1 MKLIANRAFSTRGI
15 TTIGI
20 LTALSI
26 VLVLFARFPLLISY
40 LEYEPGDIP
49 ILIGTF
55 MYGPVVGL
63 VIAAIVS
70 LVQGFTVSAS
80 SGLYGIL
87 MHFIATGTLVLVAG
101 MIYAFHKTQKGA
113 IVSLS
118 VSAAVEIA
126 IMLGANVLIT
136 PLFLGIPR
144 SQVLPILL
152 PIILPFNLIKCAIN
166 CTITFF
172 IYKPL
177 SKRINYQ
184 AKK

>member
-1 MKLIANRAFSTRGI
+1 MKLIANRTFTTRGVTI
-15 TTIGI
+15 IGI

-26 VLVLFARFPLLISY
+26 VLALYVRFPLMVSY

-63 VIAAIVS
+63 VLAAIVS

-87 MHFIATGTLVLVAG
+87 MHFIATSTFVVVAG
-101 MIYAFHKTQKGA
+101 TIYAYHKTQKGA
-113 IVSLS
+113 IAALS
-118 VSAAVEIA
+118 SGAVAEIA
-126 IMLGANVLIT
+126 VMLGANILIT
-136 PLFLGIPR
+136 PLFLNIPR
-144 SQVLPILL
+144 SEVFPMLL
-152 PIILPFNLIKCAIN
+152 PIVLPFNLIKCLIN

-177 SKRINYQ
+177 SRRINYPV
-184 AKK
+184 KK